1 MKDAAR
7 QSLPRVDSK
16 RDAKDS
22 CKNWGVGPLG
32 SCHDVGLHHDDTV
45 IWECFFSPRLAV
57 PYMTLLGA
65 VFVFTGLPASGGVP
79 TERPASGDLQ
89 KLPSCS
95 LAQAEWSDGDSF
107 PVLLSD
113 GKELTVRLYGVD
125 CLEWHVRD
133 DSDARRLRAQRR
145 YFGLASGPAE
155 ESIARAKDFGAQA
168 AARVK
173 VLLARPFEVHTAFA
187 DGRGDSRYPRVY
199 AFIETADGRDL
210 GSQLVEEGLA
220 RAFGVYRRTPDGKD
234 AEEYR
239 ARLRDLELA
248 AAGKKVGIW
257 AATDWAALPSERL
270 AQRQEDDELALATGS
285 PKATPQSVNPNTA
298 SRDELMQIPGIG
310 ESMALRIIQEREKAP
325 FKDVADL
332 GRVRG
337 IGPVNLE
344 KFRPYVKIP

>member
-1 MKDAAR
+1 MT
-7 QSLPRVDSK
+7 
-16 RDAKDS
+16 
-22 CKNWGVGPLG
+22 WGCLIY
-32 SCHDVGLHHDDTV
+32 SGLMV
-45 IWECFFSPRLAV
+45 RYLVFV
-57 PYMTLLGA
+57 A
-65 VFVFTGLPASGGVP
+65 VFTVFAGSP
-79 TERPASGDLQ
+79 TSVEGANEKSASGDLQ
-89 KLPSCS
+89 KLASCRLVS
-95 LAQAEWSDGDSF
+95 ADWSDGDSF
-107 PVLLSD
+107 PVTLPD

-125 CLEWHVRD
+125 CIEWHVRD

-145 YFGLASGPAE
+145 YFGLASGAAE
-155 ESIARAKDFGAQA
+155 ESIARAKDFGARA

-173 VLLARPFEVHTAFA
+173 VLLARPFVVHTAFA
-187 DGRGDSRYPRVY
+187 DGRGDSRYSRVY

-220 RAFGVYRRTPDGKD
+220 RAYGVYRRTPDGKD

-285 PKATPQSVNPNTA
+285 AKAAPASVNPNTA

-310 ESMALRIIQEREKAP
+310 ESMALRIMQEREKAP
-325 FKDVADL
+325 FKNVADL